1 LAQTINGLY
10 TAEVFWRQ
18 RSWLSASAVEM
29 ATLHWVDWFKSH
41 RLFGPI
47 VYIPPAK
54 AEANDYAPIDAL
66 DMVAMVA

>member
-1 LAQTINGLY
+1 
-10 TAEVFWRQ
+10 
-18 RSWLSASAVEM
+18 M
-29 ATLHWVDWFKSH
+29 ATLHWVDWFKNH

-66 DMVAMVA
+66 DMVAIVAWLE